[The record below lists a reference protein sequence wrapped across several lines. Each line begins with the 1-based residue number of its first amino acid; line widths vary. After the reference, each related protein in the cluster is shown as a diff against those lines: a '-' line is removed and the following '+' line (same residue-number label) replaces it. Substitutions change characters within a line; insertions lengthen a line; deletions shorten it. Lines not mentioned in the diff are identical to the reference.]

1 MFKSFKKVISTL
13 AAVAMLA
20 TSASAFAVDFP
31 DVDKSASYAGAVN
44 TLTAL
49 GIVNGDENGKFN
61 PENTVTRAEF
71 TKMVVEAIGEG
82 SAASSSS
89 YTKFADSQG
98 HWGAGY
104 IETGVAKGFINGYD
118 ENTFGPD
125 DQVTYAQAVKML
137 VAAIGYTTYAE
148 NNGGWPSGYLA
159 YGSSLDIID
168 GVAGVTNDTAL
179 TRAQCAVLIANTL
192 KAPICKVDGY
202 EKDFQGNWYPKYTEM
217 DGTGKGW
224 QTLLTNEHNAY
235 AVKGRVMEVK
245 KLDSEVKYQIESAEN
260 FEDEDYTG
268 ASLTGGKYD
277 ITSKMVKIADT
288 AAADMLFEYSEA
300 IIQKDKNTNEYTM
313 ISITPYG
320 STETVE
326 FAAADLSA
334 AVSGLISVKKE
345 GTSKTTDYKMNPSAV
360 IYVNG
365 KDIAQ
370 DYKLGLAGTY
380 FNSTNTR
387 GTVTLVDKTDT
398 ASTSTDGAYDYI
410 MISYYEA
417 AQVSS
422 VKVTDDEI
430 KIRTDKKSVTWD
442 PTDDTDANV
451 TITKDGVEIS
461 AEDINEDDIV
471 LISYDIEGTGK
482 LSIDSSEWVDIQVS
496 DKTVSGTATGK
507 STTSGKEYL
516 LVDGEKYKFDDTSAI
531 NTIALNKTY
540 TLYLDPMGYVY
551 DYDVDEASKNIGIVA
566 QMYQSAQDDT
576 PTVVLIDA
584 NGDVQTYLTKTATDA
599 NSIKTQVNS
608 SDASNLVKK
617 LKDDYTAAVGDA
629 AKAAVLSSR
638 FIEYRLSN
646 GKLVFENAVSSSS
659 VGGTDVFKASTS
671 KLGNYTIDE
680 TATTILDLD
689 AYLRGNGEPVAYS
702 YSSLENDN
710 PYTALVADRNTKTGV
725 YGFAV
730 ITGGT
735 SSLRPTSALAVVTAC
750 GSTSSV
756 DGVNVEVLTV
766 ARGGEEDIEVLV
778 EKKASVLDSDPVTP
792 GNQSTYGTPVIKEGS
807 IIMYTVGSEGY
818 VEYDDIKVIYS
829 PYTNYKAMADAILAD
844 GSNGDLFT
852 AIAAAKNVEFG
863 NNVTG
868 SSLIKWDSTESHY
881 TLNVGSGDKD
891 VEVFVAPVYTSTNDV
906 LQIFTQQ
913 GTAGTV
919 NVATDVEAL
928 TLAGANVYTYS
939 YDKATGD
946 GISVSVGGTTQ
957 RANIFKNMYTDAN
970 QSAIDLSIITGVDF
984 LQGSTTEKNVNYET
998 APMFAFVRVDDG
1010 DVTDVVYFVAE

>member
-168 GVAGVTNDTAL
+168 GVTGVTNDTAL

-202 EKDFQGNWYPKYTEM
+202 EKDFQGNWYPNYTEM
-217 DGTGKGW
+217 DGTGKNW
-224 QTLLTNEHNAY
+224 QTLLTTQHNAY
-235 AVKGRVMEVK
+235 AVKGRVTAVN
-245 KLDSEVKYQIESAEN
+245 KLDKEVSFNIEVAEN
-260 FEDEDYTG
+260 FEDTYVEAT
-268 ASLTGGKYD
+268 APSLKT
-277 ITSKMVKIADT
+277 VKVGDT
-288 AAADMLFEYSEA
+288 NAVNMLFEYSEA
-300 IIQKDKNTNEYTM
+300 IIQKDKNTSEYTM
-313 ISITPYG
+313 ISIAPYG
-320 STETVE
+320 ATETVE
-326 FAAADLSA
+326 FAAADISD
-334 AVSGLISVKKE
+334 VTGTTISVKKE
-345 GTSKTTDYKMNPSAV
+345 GTSKTTDYKLDSAEL
-360 IYVNG
+360 YVNG
-365 KDIAQ
+365 EVHDLNGATDGNGAISATVSPW
-370 DYKLGLAGTY
+370 LV
-380 FNSTNTR
+380 NTNLR
-387 GTVTLVDKTDT
+387 GTVTLVDSTET
-398 ASTSTDGAYDYI
+398 GSTSTDGKYDYV
-410 MISYYEA
+410 MVTYCQA
-417 AQVSS
+417 AQVTS
-422 VKVTDDEI
+422 VKVADDSI
-430 KIRTDKKSVTWD
+430 KIRTDALGTIDWD
-442 PTDDTDANV
+442 PTDDTDMNV
-451 TITKDGVEIS
+451 TIIKDDVEIS
-461 AEDINEDDIV
+461 AEDINENDIILV
-471 LISYDIEGTGK
+471 TCDKDG
-482 LSIDSSEWVDIQVS
+482 IDNSDWAEIFVS

-507 STTSGKEYL
+507 STTTGKKYL
-516 LVDGEKYKFDDTSAI
+516 LVDGEKYKFNNDSDIDTI
-531 NTIALNKTY
+531 PLNKAY
-540 TLYLDPMGYVY
+540 TLYLDAMGYVY
-551 DYDVDEASKNIGIVA
+551 DYDADEASKNIGIVA
-566 QMYQSAQDDT
+566 QMYKENQNDT

-584 NGDVQTYLTKTATDA
+584 NGDVQTYLTKTTADSD
-599 NSIKTQVNS
+599 SIKAQVNS
-608 SDASNLVKK
+608 SDSDNLVKK
-617 LKDDYTAAVGDA
+617 LKGDA
-629 AKAAVLSSR
+629 ATLNKR
-638 FIEYRLSN
+638 FIEYRISN
-646 GKLVFENAVSSSS
+646 GKLVFEGAASNVAS
-659 VGGTDVFKASTS
+659 VGGSDVFKASTS
-671 KLGNYTIDE
+671 KLGSYTIDE
-680 TATTILDLD
+680 TATAILDLD
-689 AYLRGNGEPVAYS
+689 AYLSGKGEPVAYS

-710 PYTALVADRNTKTGV
+710 TYTGFVADRNTKTGV

-730 ITGGT
+730 LTSGT
-735 SSLRPTSALAVVTAC
+735 SSLRATSALAVVTSC
-750 GSTSSV
+750 GSVSSV

-766 ARGGEEDIEVLV
+766 ARDGEEDIEVLV

-818 VEYDDIKVIYS
+818 VDYDDIKVIYS

-844 GSNGDLFT
+844 GSNDDLFT
-852 AIAAAKNVEFG
+852 EVAANKAVDFG
-863 NNVTG
+863 NAVTN
-868 SSLIKWDSTESHY
+868 SSLITLATDHY
-881 TLNVGSGDKD
+881 TINVGTADPD

-906 LQIFTQQ
+906 LQIFKKQ
-913 GTAGTV
+913 GLVGTV

-928 TLAGANVYTYS
+928 TLSGANVYTYN

-946 GISVSVGGTTQ
+946 GVSVSVGGTTQ